1 MSKTLTLRSK
11 FLNILNESLQKI
23 SIENGIKVV
32 KNPFM
37 EADGNFTS
45 VIQTNNTF
53 NPNDINSNI
62 MVDDESLNQDPN
74 LEDKKDELIKK
85 ATETITQS
93 LKVSDELQSIL
104 NQINKINKDMGNDTW
119 KINGKELSEVYPN
132 ANEDSL

>member
-62 MVDDESLNQDPN
+62 IHKKIYPFSLR
-74 LEDKKDELIKK
+74 
-85 ATETITQS
+85 TEKEIHF
-93 LKVSDELQSIL
+93 LQF
-104 NQINKINKDMGNDTW
+104 
-119 KINGKELSEVYPN
+119 
-132 ANEDSL
+132 